1 MLTPGMFAV
10 TYAALTGILVVTFA
24 YATVGLLLALR
35 PGGGRMGAILIVG
48 SAAFAAVPFGYMFAG
63 SMAHPEPPRPG
74 RERARRCWVPRSSR
88 SGTP

>member
-1 MLTPGMFAV
+1 M

-35 PGGGRMGAILIVG
+35 PGGGRMGAILLVG
-48 SAAFAAVPFGYMFAG
+48 SVASPRCHSGTCSLAAWRSGIPLDPVANVLVLL
-63 SMAHPEPPRPG
+63 
-74 RERARRCWVPRSSR
+74 WVRRSSR